1 MGDRGT
7 GVMNQR
13 GKVRKKVKVAVPAT
27 REYGLRIPSVR
38 SGDLQSTFEC
48 RRVVVWIDRR
58 HWRSGRFMQFIMRF
72 PKVKAQRSSLGDMR
86 SPELPWQRQHR
97 NLCNLATRNLKLLP
111 SQGHVR

>member
-58 HWRSGRFMQFIMRF
+58 HWRTGRFMQFIVCFLKLSVGHRSGE
-72 PKVKAQRSSLGDMR
+72 KGAQVAV
-86 SPELPWQRQHR
+86 
-97 NLCNLATRNLKLLP
+97 ATRPPKIN
-111 SQGHVR
+111 